1 MTAGKKEPLQ
11 SALRVQELVFGL
23 KIRDVMTPKVF
34 AVTRNC
40 TMRDVQAIMKNN
52 SITGVPVVDSRRVV
66 GIVSMNDMMN
76 ALEEGGM
83 EDAVGGYM
91 VGEVKTL
98 AEEMPLS
105 FAISAFNKF
114 PFRRFPVVNKKNE
127 LVGIITF
134 RNINLALIRE
144 LSRQLRAMEMQ
155 SEHPPVPESLELV
168 KVFQIHRYDFENGGK
183 ASGEIKKFLKARGV
197 PPKTIRRVV
206 VASYEL
212 EINLVAHSVGGML
225 GFDIDEERVTITSHD
240 RGPGIGNV
248 EEAMTQGFST
258 ANEWIRSQGFGA
270 GMGLPNVRRVADEFA
285 IQSSAGLGTMVKATI
300 NLKSENS
307 NEDK

>member
-1 MTAGKKEPLQ
+1 MTTEKKEPLQ

-23 KIRDVMTPKVF
+23 KIREVMTPKVF

-40 TMRDVQAIMKNN
+40 TMRDVQVIMKNN

-66 GIVSMNDMMN
+66 GIVSMNDVMN
-76 ALEEGGM
+76 ALEEGDM
-83 EDAVGGYM
+83 DAAVGGYM

-155 SEHPPVPESLELV
+155 SENPPVSGSLDLV
-168 KVFQIHRYDFENGGK
+168 KVFQIQRYDFENGGK
-183 ASGEIKKFLKARGV
+183 ASGEIKKFLKTRGV
-197 PPKTIRRVV
+197 PAKTIRRVA

-212 EINLVAHSVGGML
+212 EINLVAHSLGGML
-225 GFDIDEERVTITSHD
+225 CFDINEEHAIISSHD

-248 EEAMTQGFST
+248 EQAMTVGFST
-258 ANEWIRSQGFGA
+258 ANEWIRAQGFGA
-270 GMGLPNVRRVADEFA
+270 GMGLPNVQRVADEFA
-285 IQSSAGLGTMVKATI
+285 IQSSAGLGTMVMAKI
-300 NLKSENS
+300 NLKPENQ
-307 NEDK
+307 NED